1 MDVWMEKP
9 KKKSCVKVFK
19 DGHKET
25 SGTNVHRRYSV
36 KSTLTVSLWAFMMSF
51 NGPLGLN
58 LKFRN
63 KCRHKHC
70 IWNKMWVWPKV
81 FRLFSNVG
89 YLIISVLKD
98 WRAGH
103 FTVVHRRLRRAGG
116 RGGGGEVRN
125 KTNGLN
131 ITIIYIFCYCLTG
144 KIYLVCDFISGL
156 HSAVVRKRFV
166 NHLFTSCFVFCGPE
180 TTGLY
185 CRTHVRNPHY
195 RF

>member
-1 MDVWMEKP
+1 MYQWKINSHSLRVWLASHANSCSSDNDAGLFFLKLLLPLIIVYFLLIRKLGANSATRWANVTKTGKDGSRTRDSCGDSGSVVQSPKWMFGWKSQ

-36 KSTLTVSLWAFMMSF
+36 KSTLTVTLWAFMMSF

-89 YLIISVLKD
+89 YLIISVL
-98 WRAGH
+98 
-103 FTVVHRRLRRAGG
+103 V
-116 RGGGGEVRN
+116 
-125 KTNGLN
+125 
-131 ITIIYIFCYCLTG
+131 
-144 KIYLVCDFISGL
+144 
-156 HSAVVRKRFV
+156 
-166 NHLFTSCFVFCGPE
+166 
-180 TTGLY
+180 
-185 CRTHVRNPHY
+185 
-195 RF
+195 